1 MSEIVFLSEFA
12 GFNGGIE
19 RYIDNMAKLMQASGF
34 RTRMVYLRKG
44 RDFELF
50 CRHFDAVEPYRDDFV
65 PAPDA
70 AVTVH
75 KLADVEIVEKLLAD
89 FPDKLVLFV
98 HDHDLYCPRR
108 HKYYPYKRINCFR
121 PYRYC
126 FCSVCALCQ
135 NPKNIR
141 WRQILLDF
149 PRLLAAFRKFDR
161 FVVLSD
167 AMKNNLKIN
176 GFDPQKIHKIHPA
189 QQIGPKTAKNNEIPQ
204 ILFLGQLIKGKGGDM
219 FINMLTKLKLPYR
232 AKIVGDG
239 NQRPELECLAAAAK
253 LDHLEFIRWTN
264 TPEELFAGADVV
276 VLPFRWQEP
285 FGLVGIEALANGAA
299 LAGFD
304 IGGVGEYLI
313 DNQTGFLVKHGDV
326 DALAA
331 KVDCLLADP
340 ALCRRFGDQG
350 RELIAGEFSVE
361 LFVKKMK
368 ELFSCIC

>member
-1 MSEIVFLSEFA
+1 MSEIVFLSEYA

-19 RYIDNMAKLMQASGF
+19 RYIDNMAKLMQSSGF

-50 CRHFDAVEPYRDDFV
+50 CRHFDAVEPYCDDFA

-70 AVTVH
+70 VVTVH
-75 KLADVEIVEKLLAD
+75 KLDRVEIAQKLLARC
-89 FPDKLVLFV
+89 PDKLVLFV
-98 HDHDLYCPRR
+98 HDHDIYCPRR
-108 HKYYPYKRINCFR
+108 HKYFPYKRINCFR
-121 PYRYC
+121 PYCYGV
-126 FCSVCALCQ
+126 CSVCALCQ

-141 WRQILLDF
+141 WRKILWDF
-149 PRLLAAFRKFDR
+149 PRLLSVFRRFDR
-161 FVVLSD
+161 FVVLSE
-167 AMKNNLKIN
+167 AMKNNLLIN

-189 QQIGPKTAKNNEIPQ
+189 QQIGPGDAKNNEIPQ

-219 FINMLTKLKLPYR
+219 FIAMLTKLKFPYR

-239 NQRPELECLAAAAK
+239 NQRGELERLAAAAK
-253 LDHLEFIRWTN
+253 LEHLEFIRWTN
-264 TPEELFAGADVV
+264 TPEQLFAGADIA

-285 FGLVGIEALANGAA
+285 FGLVGIEALANGTA

-313 DNQTGFLVKHGDV
+313 DNETGFLVKHGDI

-331 KVDCLLADP
+331 KVDSLLADP
-340 ALCRRFGDQG
+340 ALRRRFGDNG
-350 RELIAGEFSVE
+350 RRLVERQFSCGQ
-361 LFVKKMK
+361 FVQKMK
-368 ELFSCIC
+368 ELF